1 MPASRAL
8 SLWLPVVVWAA
19 VIFVFSSIPSLSS
32 GLGTWDFVLRKGAHM
47 AEFAVLGALLVRA
60 LGRELPAFVAGV
72 AYAVTDEI
80 HQHFVEGR
88 HASALDVALDSVG
101 VVVGILLYRRLL
113 QTRPVPG
120 TGPVR

>member
-1 MPASRAL
+1 
-8 SLWLPVVVWAA
+8 
-19 VIFVFSSIPSLSS
+19 
-32 GLGTWDFVLRKGAHM
+32 M
-47 AEFAVLGALLVRA
+47 AEFAILGALLIRA
-60 LGRELPAFVAGV
+60 LGRELPAFVAGA
-72 AYAVTDEI
+72 AYAVTDEV

-101 VVVGILLYRRLL
+101 VAVGILVYRRLL